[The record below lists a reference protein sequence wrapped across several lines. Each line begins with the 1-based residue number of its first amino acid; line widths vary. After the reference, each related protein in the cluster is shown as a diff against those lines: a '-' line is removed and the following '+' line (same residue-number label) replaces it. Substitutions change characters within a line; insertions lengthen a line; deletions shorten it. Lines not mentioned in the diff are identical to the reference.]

1 MHRAK
6 LIIQLGF
13 VVVLLMAVAAQGCAR
28 KKGAV
33 QAGAAIDANGT
44 AADRAAPSTD
54 ELSFGDREA
63 TEGPTSQGPTAG
75 LSDVFFDFDSA
86 LLQPDAQRALDSVV
100 EWLRESR
107 TRRLMLEGHADE
119 RGTNEY
125 NLALAE
131 RRALAAKRYVVA
143 SGIDGQ
149 RIETIS
155 YGEERVFCRER
166 LEPCYRQNRRAHL
179 VEAH

>member
-13 VVVLLMAVAAQGCAR
+13 VVVLSMGVAAQGCAR
-28 KKGAV
+28 KTGAM

-54 ELSFGDREA
+54 ELAFGDREA
-63 TEGPTSQGPTAG
+63 TEGPISQGPTAG

-86 LLQPDAQRALDSVV
+86 LLRPDAQRALDSVV

-107 TRRLMLEGHADE
+107 ARRLMLEGHADVH
-119 RGTNEY
+119 GTNEY

-149 RIETIS
+149 RVETIS
-155 YGEERVFCRER
+155 YGEERPFCREHH
-166 LEPCYRQNRRAHL
+166 EPCYRQNRRAHL
-179 VEAH
+179 VEAN

>member
-6 LIIQLGF
+6 LIIQFGF
-13 VVVLLMAVAAQGCAR
+13 VVVLLIGVAAQGCAR

-33 QAGAAIDANGT
+33 ETGAAIDENRT
-44 AADRAAPSTD
+44 AADRSAPSTD
-54 ELSFGDREA
+54 EPSFGDREA
-63 TEGPTSQGPTAG
+63 AEGPISQGPTAG
-75 LSDVFFDFDSA
+75 LSDVFFEFDSA
-86 LLQPDAQRALDSVV
+86 MLRPDAQRALDSVA

-107 TRRLMLEGHADE
+107 TRRLVLQGHADE

-155 YGEERVFCRER
+155 YGEERPFCRER
-166 LEPCYRQNRRAHL
+166 DEPCNRQNRRAHL